1 MPRRRLAVALL
12 LPESLA
18 LEVDGLRR
26 ALGGDRERVAPHI
39 TLVPPVN
46 VREESV
52 VDALAV
58 LRAAASTV
66 DPFDLDI
73 GPAATFHPISPVL
86 YLAVRGDLD
95 ALDALRAALFS
106 PPLEREVEHAFVPHV
121 TMAEDLDPER
131 IHAARTALADY
142 DARLPVRSVTLLED
156 RSPGPHRWNAI
167 AEARL
172 GDGGRAW
179 E

>member
-1 MPRRRLAVALL
+1 VPRRRLAVALL
-12 LPESLA
+12 LPDALA
-18 LEVDGLRR
+18 LVVAGVRR
-26 ALGGDRERVAPHI
+26 ALGGDRAHVAPHL

-58 LRAAASTV
+58 LRAAAATV
-66 DPFDLDI
+66 EPFDLDI
-73 GPAATFHPISPVL
+73 GPAATFHPVTPVL
-86 YLAVRGDLD
+86 YLAVRG
-95 ALDALRAALFS
+95 ALDTLDSLRSALFV
-106 PPLEREVEHAFVPHV
+106 PPLERDVDHDFVPHV
-121 TMAEDLDPER
+121 TLAEELEPSRLE
-131 IHAARTALADY
+131 AACVALADY
-142 DARLPVRSVTLLED
+142 DARLPARSITLLED
-156 RSPGPHRWNAI
+156 RAPGPHRWNAI